1 MSVQEQMPIVVYV
14 ANGNTNRFAITFDLH
29 DQNYLV
35 VTLNNEVAQ
44 VGAYSVLDG
53 EVVFGTAPADGSL
66 VTLYRDTQLNRT
78 TNYKSYDNSFRPE
91 SVNWD
96 FDKLWH
102 VLQEQNLID
111 GKILA
116 RIKDEIEWR
125 RTHDFNYDEL
135 AQAREKQL
143 FDALKGY
150 SETLLAS
157 TNPGVFQGV
166 IAGVV
171 FARDGKSIQT
181 HIEEILNN
189 LELNRSYIDEQVG
202 LMAPQ
207 ATTYNKIEVDT
218 KIVAEIG
225 AETTR
230 AQAAEQVLQNQ
241 VNAVGVG
248 NKAYLTYAEMD
259 ADKAN
264 NPVNSKLEVT
274 NDPIDSNNGIWQWN
288 GTTLTKS
295 SFDPVGQAKDYTDE
309 KTKSIELTSNTVV
322 LYAVVSAD
330 GSVIE
335 YTDRNG
341 NKYLLGDD
349 TPLQDQLITSPGFP
363 YKTDDKLNAIAV
375 VDEFDQSFFTI
386 DEKGELF
393 AGGEHQSVQYQIS
406 ENKARTYLNSVACT
420 QFEDSRI
427 TLAKA
432 VLSAND
438 TPFFNIKDVANYT
451 GVSGEIQRIAA
462 IMKVAEGRIL
472 CFWGGGVAGYDGDNS
487 GVKLYKTFISYDKFN
502 NITVEP
508 KVLFREPPSIEQVSK
523 HPMLGRLQD
532 GRIILIWDE
541 GHLPSTPYKQYVS
554 YSSDNGLTW
563 TTPVLLFDNAWV
575 VGSTGKII
583 TLANGRLVMP
593 MYSSNTT
600 FLVYSDDNGVT
611 WLQSNILS
619 SETYN
624 LVEPAAELN
633 AEGEIIVAM
642 RSQANAKYRYY
653 AKSTDG
659 GQTLIDL
666 GQNTTLPSNDC
677 ASSLAFDFENGLMF
691 HAVPSAIFSR
701 TAYEI
706 RVSSDGGY
714 NFPIKY
720 HPFDDQEYI
729 GYSQIIAL
737 GGNKYAVVAE
747 GFNMLSA
754 TVNRKENLKVAIFN
768 LNEVVHNVRTN

>member
-1 MSVQEQMPIVVYV
+1 MVDEIITRQELIDAKRDAQDLGEAVNEVKIVRPRYGEDFKSLPMVATEFQDAIEVAAAAGAGANGWTDLLIQTADGSTQRAKNSSFQSQIDSKASKAYVDAQDSSLQSQIDQKATAAYLDNALAEQTQTVNTALSQLSTAATKFYPTLAEANADIANITVNQPVQVGEV
-14 ANGNTNRFAITFDLH
+14 ANGGLW
-29 DQNYLV
+29 
-35 VTLNNEVAQ
+35 
-44 VGAYSVLDG
+44 
-53 EVVFGTAPADGSL
+53 
-66 VTLYRDTQLNRT
+66 
-78 TNYKSYDNSFRPE
+78 YKS
-91 SVNWD
+91 
-96 FDKLWH
+96 
-102 VLQEQNLID
+102 
-111 GKILA
+111 
-116 RIKDEIEWR
+116 
-125 RTHDFNYDEL
+125 T
-135 AQAREKQL
+135 
-143 FDALKGY
+143 
-150 SETLLAS
+150 
-157 TNPGVFQGV
+157 
-166 IAGVV
+166 AG
-171 FARDGKSIQT
+171 
-181 HIEEILNN
+181 
-189 LELNRSYIDEQVG
+189 
-202 LMAPQ
+202 
-207 ATTYNKIEVDT
+207 AT
-218 KIVAEIG
+218 
-225 AETTR
+225 
-230 AQAAEQVLQNQ
+230 
-241 VNAVGVG
+241 
-248 NKAYLTYAEMD
+248 
-259 ADKAN
+259 
-264 NPVNSKLEVT
+264 S
-274 NDPIDSNNGIWQWN
+274 
-288 GTTLTKS
+288 LTKS
-295 SFDPVGQAKDYTDE
+295 AYDPLTQAKDYTDE
-309 KTKSIELTSNTVV
+309 KTKSIEQDQNKTIIHAILSE
-322 LYAVVSAD
+322 D
-330 GSVIE
+330 GVVIE
-335 YTDRNG
+335 HTDALG
-341 NKYLLGDD
+341 NKYLLDD
-349 TPLQDQLITSPGFP
+349 PIPLQEQLTTSPDFP
-363 YKTDDKLNAIAV
+363 YKKDEKQSAIAV
-375 VDEFDQSFFTI
+375 VDEFDQSFFSI
-386 DEKGELF
+386 SENGELF

-462 IMKVAEGRIL
+462 IMKVGEGRIL
-472 CFWGGGVAGYDGDNS
+472 CFWGGGVAGYDGDAE
-487 GVKLYKTFISYDKFN
+487 GVKLYKTFINYDKFN

-563 TTPVLLFDNAWV
+563 TAPVLLFDNAWIC
-575 VGSTGKII
+575 GSTGRII
-583 TLANGRLVMP
+583 TLPSGRLVLP

-754 TVNRKENLKVAIFN
+754 TINRKENLKIAIFN
-768 LNEVVHNVRTN
+768 LNEVIHNVRTN